1 MEKGV
6 RESLSPEDQ
15 EYSMEMQYMMDLLIP
30 GCWNEYL
37 SFGVHP
43 NFFFFF
49 AFTCFVP
56 PESSS
61 EMCMRKAVGT
71 PKSELAC
78 RPKAKAFDKCL
89 QHSYHLITPLV

>member
-43 NFFFFF
+43 NFFFLLLL
-49 AFTCFVP
+49 VL
-56 PESSS
+56 SLL
-61 EMCMRKAVGT
+61 RV
-71 PKSELAC
+71 LQ
-78 RPKAKAFDKCL
+78 KCA
-89 QHSYHLITPLV
+89 